1 MKTLKKI
8 LPYAVALTIPIL
20 VLAQV
25 VTPLPSG
32 TQSIVTNI
40 KNLVNNVIPILL
52 IVGTVVFLWGVIL
65 YLTAGADEE
74 KRANARSLMIYGLV
88 GLFVMVA
95 VWGIVNVLVGFFGIT
110 GTGIPERPGDIRE
123 I

>member
-52 IVGTVVFLWGVIL
+52 IIGTVVFLWGVIL

-74 KRANARSLMIYGLV
+74 KRANARSLMIHGLV

>member
-25 VTPLPSG
+25 VTPLTSG
-32 TQSIVTNI
+32 PQSIVPNI

-52 IVGTVVFLWGVIL
+52 IIGTVVFLWGVIL